1 MFRSYFKTTFR
12 NLWKNKTYSF
22 LNIFGLAIGIA
33 CAGLI
38 FLWVEDEVNS
48 DNFNIKKDRL
58 YFARVNAP
66 MDAGVFTHWSTP
78 GVMAPVI
85 QAEIPGIANTCR
97 TSENETSLLFG
108 IGDHVVYATG
118 KYAEPSLFSMFTLPF
133 VQGSAKNAF
142 SQLYSLV
149 ITEKTAKKF
158 FGNEKNI
165 VGRTV
170 RVDNKQNYVIT
181 GVLKDIPQN
190 SSLQFEWVAPFQ
202 IWYQQSPWAY
212 VWENNCL
219 STYVELKPE
228 ARVADINKQL
238 YNFVQKKAP
247 TSNGHVFLFGMNNWH
262 LYGEFDNGK
271 PTGGGFINYIRLF
284 TIIAWIILL
293 IACINFM
300 NLATARSE
308 KRAREVGVRKVLGA
322 GKKILVLQFIGEA
335 LVMAMLA
342 AITAVVLMTFI
353 LSAFNTLVQK
363 ELSLGLNNPVHVS
376 ALITITIVCGLIA
389 GSYPSFYL
397 SAFNPVFVLKG
408 IRLKTGS
415 AAFIRKGLV
424 VLQFTV
430 SIILIIATAIIFQQ
444 IEHVRSRNL
453 GFNKDRLM
461 ELSLQGEMAKHAEVI
476 RQDLFQ
482 TGYVENVALADH
494 ETIYS
499 GNNSDGIIWQGKTPG
514 KILISWRSV
523 SPEFFSTS
531 GMKIL
536 EGRNFESTDTI
547 NYDNPSVRGNVIITE
562 SLAKLMGKGSAI
574 GKILFD
580 QNDTMLHVTVIG
592 VVNDYVY
599 GNMYGKPDPVIFFST
614 APRFE
619 NIMYL
624 RLKPKTNLERAMTKI
639 EAVMKKNNPAYPF
652 EYRFVDDQLNGMF
665 SDEMLV
671 SKLSSVFSA
680 LAIIISSLGL
690 FGLAAYTAERRTKEI
705 GIRKVLGASVTRIS
719 GLLSKDFIKLVLIAS
734 LIAFPIA
741 WWIMHDWL
749 KNYEYRIE
757 ISWWIFLEAGLLA
770 VLIAIFTVSF
780 QAIKA
785 AIANPVK
792 NLRTE

>member
-342 AITAVVLMTFI
+342 AITAVVLMTLI
-353 LSAFNTLVQK
+353 LPAFNTLVQK